1 MDNNA
6 LSVDTFN
13 RLAKQYQDK
22 YMDFDHYFDSYDT
35 FCQLLKTKNAS
46 VLEIGCG
53 PGNVTRYLLNKRSDL
68 QITGIDLAPNMI
80 ELAKANN
87 PTAHFRVMDSR
98 NLSDLNHHYD
108 AVFSGFC
115 TPYLN
120 TQEVENL
127 IKDVSSCLSVGG
139 LFHISTME
147 GESARSGLQTSSKG
161 DQMYIYY
168 HTFSDIT
175 AMLEKYA
182 FEIIKVDRKVMNS
195 DATTPDTDLF
205 IYAKKRAQ

>member
-6 LSVDTFN
+6 LSVDTIN

-22 YMDFDHYFDSYDT
+22 YMDFDHYFDRYDT
-35 FCQLLKTKNAS
+35 FCQLLNTKNAS

-68 QITGIDLAPNMI
+68 QNTGLDLAPNMI

-87 PTAHFRVMDSR
+87 PSAHFRVMDSR

-120 TQEVENL
+120 SQEVENL
-127 IKDVSSCLSVGG
+127 IKDVSNCMNVGG

-168 HTFSDIT
+168 YTFSDLA
-175 AMLEKYA
+175 AMLEKYT
-182 FEIIKVDRKVMNS
+182 FEIIKVDRIVMNS